1 MDELFYLKLVTRNPF
16 WCLVDLVPITNEKH
30 EVVLFLASHK
40 DITSSSLTVPGMA
53 R

>member
-1 MDELFYLKLVTRNPF
+1 MDELFYLKLVTGNPF